1 MPVIDPNTGLQR
13 LSPAEAKNYLDR
25 NPDLVE
31 VFNTP
36 DETGV
41 SQSDRFGGDL
51 SKYAEGHYNYAINTP
66 AEIEE
71 RGADKISVA
80 PIPAPVV
87 PGITQEQLAEAI
99 SDIET
104 GPTYY
109 GGSTTGPTQ
118 AEMIAAFKAAQPDLD
133 TSGIMSAIG
142 TPTAGV
148 DTPATGLYQPL
159 EGLQAQ
165 VGQQATDTQAATG
178 LFRPLTNIQTQIGTA
193 GQPGTTDDE
202 AVAPTGLFAGQ
213 AGIMS
218 RVGQAGTASA
228 PATGLFAGQAG
239 LAGTQQQLQEQQQ
252 QIGTGVTGLQE
263 TIGQAAGVADDGVTP
278 TAPTGL
284 FAGQAGIM
292 TGQERLGRDITGELS
307 GLGGDI
313 AAFRTAQQAYQRQAE
328 TARGDIQGTQRAGQR
343 QLERQIG
350 SANIASNRAAE
361 MLTQQRQAEAQAA
374 RMRASAQPTGI
385 QQQAQSFAQTAGR
398 NLALPAQQQQ
408 QNVTALGPM
417 SQDPRDVFI
426 RNLFRTSQGLMNRV
440 PV

>member
-1 MPVIDPNTGLQR
+1 MALYQ
-13 LSPAEAKNYLDR
+13 SEEQYLFE
-25 NPDLVE
+25 NPDVKKAVDDGLIE
-31 VFNTP
+31 SGAQHYLLFGEKEIMEGRRTP
-36 DETGV
+36 VDT
-41 SQSDRFGGDL
+41 F
-51 SKYAEGHYNYAINTP
+51 TP
-66 AEIEE
+66 QT
-71 RGADKISVA
+71 
-80 PIPAPVV
+80 
-87 PGITQEQLAEAI
+87 GITQEQLAEEIAKLPAPVVQ
-99 SDIET
+99 
-104 GPTYY
+104 G
-109 GGSTTGPTQ
+109 GGSTTITGPTQ
-118 AEMIAAFKAAQPDLD
+118 AEMIEAFKKAQD
-133 TSGIMSAIG
+133 TSGIMGAIG

-239 LAGTQQQLQEQQQ
+239 LAGTQQQLQRQQQ

-292 TGQERLGRDITGELS
+292 TGQERLGRDIGRDLS

-343 QLERQIG
+343 ELERQIG

-374 RMRASAQPTGI
+374 RMRAATQPTGI

-398 NLALPAQQQQ
+398 NLALPTQQQQ

>member
-1 MPVIDPNTGLQR
+1 MPDAQGNLTNQ
-13 LSPAEAKNYLDR
+13 EALAYYGA
-25 NPDLVE
+25 NPDLQAFKASDFLVTTTDGTVRPAATLTE
-31 VFNTP
+31 AMSEHYKKLGK
-36 DETGV
+36 DEGR
-41 SQSDRFGGDL
+41 S
-51 SKYAEGHYNYAINTP
+51 
-66 AEIEE
+66 
-71 RGADKISVA
+71 
-80 PIPAPVV
+80 IPEP
-87 PGITQEQLAEAI
+87 PEPEPFTQEQLTQI
-99 SDIET
+99 QQNVR
-104 GPTYY
+104 PLVQ
-109 GGSTTGPTQ
+109 GGSSTTITGPTQ
-118 AEMIAAFKAAQPDLD
+118 EQILEAFKQAQD
-133 TSGIMSAIG
+133 TSGIMGAIG

-292 TGQERLGRDITGELS
+292 TGQERLGRDISKDLS

-343 QLERQIG
+343 ELERQIG

-374 RMRASAQPTGI
+374 RLRASAQPTGV

-398 NLALPAQQQQ
+398 NLAQPAQQQQ

>member
-1 MPVIDPNTGLQR
+1 MPDAQGNLTNQ
-13 LSPAEAKNYLDR
+13 EALAYYGA
-25 NPDLVE
+25 NPDLQAFKASDFLVTTTDGTVRPAATLTE
-31 VFNTP
+31 AMSEHYKTLGK
-36 DETGV
+36 DEGR
-41 SQSDRFGGDL
+41 S
-51 SKYAEGHYNYAINTP
+51 
-66 AEIEE
+66 
-71 RGADKISVA
+71 
-80 PIPAPVV
+80 IPEP
-87 PGITQEQLAEAI
+87 PEPEPFTQEQLTQI
-99 SDIET
+99 QQNVR
-104 GPTYY
+104 PLVQ
-109 GGSTTGPTQ
+109 GGSSTTITGPTQ
-118 AEMIAAFKAAQPDLD
+118 EQILEAFKQAQD

-239 LAGTQQQLQEQQQ
+239 LAGTQQQLQRQQQ

-292 TGQERLGRDITGELS
+292 TGQERLGRDISKDLS

-343 QLERQIG
+343 ELERQIG

-374 RMRASAQPTGI
+374 RMRAATQPTGI

-398 NLALPAQQQQ
+398 NLALPTQQQQ

>member
-1 MPVIDPNTGLQR
+1 MPDAQGNLTNQ
-13 LSPAEAKNYLDR
+13 EALAYYGA
-25 NPDLVE
+25 NPDLQAFKASDFLVTTTDGTVRPAATLTE
-31 VFNTP
+31 AMSEHYKNLGR
-36 DETGV
+36 DEGR
-41 SQSDRFGGDL
+41 S
-51 SKYAEGHYNYAINTP
+51 
-66 AEIEE
+66 
-71 RGADKISVA
+71 
-80 PIPAPVV
+80 IPEP
-87 PGITQEQLAEAI
+87 PEPEPFTQEQLTQI
-99 SDIET
+99 QQNVR
-104 GPTYY
+104 PLVQ
-109 GGSTTGPTQ
+109 GGSSTTITGPTQ
-118 AEMIAAFKAAQPDLD
+118 EEMIEAFRQAQD
-133 TSGIMSAIG
+133 TSGIMGAIG

-193 GQPGTTDDE
+193 GQPGTTDDQ

-292 TGQERLGRDITGELS
+292 TGQERLGRDISKDLS

-343 QLERQIG
+343 ELERQIG

-374 RMRASAQPTGI
+374 RMRAATQPTGI

-398 NLALPAQQQQ
+398 NLALPTQQQQ

>member
-1 MPVIDPNTGLQR
+1 MTIALTEEQKEYYVENNKDIEDYLASTGVATRDAEGNLTQAAKDFGQQHLIDFGA
-13 LSPAEAKNYLDR
+13 AELLDPTKVNR
-25 NPDLVE
+25 KGFEPPPPPPDL
-31 VFNTP
+31 NL
-36 DETGV
+36 
-41 SQSDRFGGDL
+41 SASDLAKIRATQGG
-51 SKYAEGHYNYAINTP
+51 
-66 AEIEE
+66 
-71 RGADKISVA
+71 
-80 PIPAPVV
+80 
-87 PGITQEQLAEAI
+87 
-99 SDIET
+99 
-104 GPTYY
+104 
-109 GGSTTGPTQ
+109 GGSVTNITGPTQ
-118 AEMIAAFKAAQPDLD
+118 AEMIEAFKKAQD
-133 TSGIMSAIG
+133 TSGIMGAIG

-178 LFRPLTNIQTQIGTA
+178 LFKPLTNIQTQIGTA
-193 GQPGTTDDE
+193 GQPGTTDDQ

-292 TGQERLGRDITGELS
+292 TGQERLGRDIGRDLS

-343 QLERQIG
+343 ELERQIG

-374 RMRASAQPTGI
+374 RLRASAQPTGV

-398 NLALPAQQQQ
+398 NLALPTQQQQ

>member
-1 MPVIDPNTGLQR
+1 MPVIDPTTGLQK

-66 AEIEE
+66 AEIEG

-80 PIPAPVV
+80 PIIPDP
-87 PGITQEQLAEAI
+87 IDI
-99 SDIET
+99 SDLATRQDIANIPR
-104 GPTYY
+104 GG
-109 GGSTTGPTQ
+109 GGSSVTNITGPTQ
-118 AEMIAAFKAAQPDLD
+118 AEMIKAFQDAQD
-133 TSGIMSAIG
+133 TSGIMGAIG

-178 LFRPLTNIQTQIGTA
+178 LFQPLGNIESRIGQA
-193 GQPGTTDDE
+193 AIPGTTDDE

-239 LAGTQQQLQEQQQ
+239 LAGTQQQLQQQQ
-252 QIGTGVTGLQE
+252 AQIGTGVTGLQQAV
-263 TIGQAAGVADDGVTP
+263 GQAAGVADDGVTP

-343 QLERQIG
+343 EIERQIG

-374 RMRASAQPTGI
+374 RMRAATQPTGI

-398 NLALPAQQQQ
+398 NLAQPTQQQQ
-408 QNVTALGPM
+408 QNLTALGPM

>member
-1 MPVIDPNTGLQR
+1 MAQLNLFEKQT
-13 LSPAEAKNYLDR
+13 YLAN
-25 NPDLVE
+25 NPDLE
-31 VFNTP
+31 ANFNVVDP
-36 DETGV
+36 ATGK
-41 SQSDRFGGDL
+41 SQSDLFGGDINAF
-51 SKYAEGHYNYAINTP
+51 AEAHYNYAINTP
-66 AEIEE
+66 EE
-71 RGADKISVA
+71 VASPDRNLSLVPVA
-80 PIPAPVV
+80 PQT
-87 PGITQEQLAEAI
+87 GITQEQLAEEIAKL
-99 SDIET
+99 
-104 GPTYY
+104 PAPVVQ
-109 GGSTTGPTQ
+109 GGSTTTITGPTQ
-118 AEMIAAFKAAQPDLD
+118 AEMIEAFKKAQD

-178 LFRPLTNIQTQIGTA
+178 LFKPLTNIQTQIGTA
-193 GQPGTTDDE
+193 GQPGTTGDE

-292 TGQERLGRDITGELS
+292 TGQERLGRDIGRDLS

-328 TARGDIQGTQRAGQR
+328 AARGDIQGTQRAGQR
-343 QLERQIG
+343 ELERQIG

-374 RMRASAQPTGI
+374 RMRAATRPTGI

-398 NLALPAQQQQ
+398 NLTLPAQQQQ

>member
-1 MPVIDPNTGLQR
+1 MPVIDPTTGLQK
-13 LSPAEAKNYLDR
+13 LNPAEASNYLAN

-66 AEIEE
+66 SEIEG
-71 RGADKISVA
+71 RGAAKISVA
-80 PIPAPVV
+80 PIPSPVA
-87 PGITQEQLAEAI
+87 PGITQEQLTEAI
-99 SDIET
+99 SGIET

-109 GGSTTGPTQ
+109 GGSSTGPSQ
-118 AEMIAAFKAAQPDLD
+118 AEMIAAFKAAQPELD
-133 TSGIMSAIG
+133 ASGIMSAIG
-142 TPTAGV
+142 TGTTGV
-148 DTPATGLYQPL
+148 DTPATGLYRPL

-178 LFRPLTNIQTQIGTA
+178 LFQPLGNIESRIGQA
-193 GQPGTTDDE
+193 AIPGTTDGE

-218 RVGQAGTASA
+218 NIGQAGTASQE
-228 PATGLFAGQAG
+228 ATGLYGGQANILG
-239 LAGTQQQLQEQQQ
+239 NQGTITANQAA
-252 QIGTGVTGLQE
+252 IGGGVTGLQQAV
-263 TIGQAAGVADDGVTP
+263 GQAAGVEADGVTP

-284 FAGQAGIM
+284 FAGQAGLAS
-292 TGQERLGRDITGELS
+292 GQQQLGRNITGELG
-307 GLGGDI
+307 GLGSDL
-313 AAFRTAQQAYQRQAE
+313 ASFRTAAEAYQRQAE
-328 TARGDIQGTQRAGQR
+328 TARGDIQGTQRAGQSE
-343 QLERQIG
+343 LERQIG
-350 SANIASNRAAE
+350 GVGIASNRAAE
-361 MLTQQRQAEAQAA
+361 MLTQQRQAEALANRQA
-374 RMRASAQPTGI
+374 RSAQPANPV

-398 NLALPAQQQQ
+398 NLATPAARQQA
-408 QNVTALGPM
+408 VGPLGPQ

-426 RNLFRTSQGLMNRV
+426 QNLFRTSQGLMNRT

>member
-1 MPVIDPNTGLQR
+1 MPLTIAQAN
-13 LSPAEAKNYLDR
+13 NYLDR
-25 NPDLVE
+25 NPDLKE
-31 VFNTP
+31 AFNATGP
-36 DETGV
+36 D
-41 SQSDRFGGDL
+41 SQANNFD
-51 SKYAEGHYNYAINTP
+51 T
-66 AEIEE
+66 IEE
-71 RGADKISVA
+71 FASAHYDYATSTNVPGREGRIENRDFNVDV
-80 PIPAPVV
+80 PLPAPVV
-87 PGITQEQLAEAI
+87 SGLTQEQLAEEI
-99 SDIET
+99 GKIDIT
-104 GPTYY
+104 PSY
-109 GGSTTGPTQ
+109 GGDTIIRQGPTQ
-118 AEMIAAFKAAQPDLD
+118 EEMIEAFRQAQPELD
-133 TSGIMSAIG
+133 TSGIMGAIG

-178 LFRPLTNIQTQIGTA
+178 LFKPLTNIQTQIGTA

-292 TGQERLGRDITGELS
+292 TGQERLGRDIGRDLS

-343 QLERQIG
+343 ELERQIG

-374 RMRASAQPTGI
+374 RMRAATQPTGI

-398 NLALPAQQQQ
+398 NLAQPAQQQQ

>member
-1 MPVIDPNTGLQR
+1 MTIALTEEQKEYYVENNKDIEDYLASTGVATRDAEGNLTQAAKDFGQQHLIDFGAAELLDPTNVNRKGFEPPPPPTATQASVDALQAS
-13 LSPAEAKNYLDR
+13 LDAKNFSPSY
-25 NPDLVE
+25 
-31 VFNTP
+31 
-36 DETGV
+36 
-41 SQSDRFGGDL
+41 GGDT
-51 SKYAEGHYNYAINTP
+51 I
-66 AEIEE
+66 I
-71 RGADKISVA
+71 R
-80 PIPAPVV
+80 
-87 PGITQEQLAEAI
+87 Q
-99 SDIET
+99 
-104 GPTYY
+104 
-109 GGSTTGPTQ
+109 GPTQ
-118 AEMIAAFKAAQPDLD
+118 EEIIEAFKQAQD
-133 TSGIMSAIG
+133 TSGIMGAIG

-292 TGQERLGRDITGELS
+292 TGQERLGRDIGRDLS

-343 QLERQIG
+343 ELERQIG

-398 NLALPAQQQQ
+398 NLTLPAQQQQ

>member
-1 MPVIDPNTGLQR
+1 MVDKILTEEQKEYYVENNQDIEDYLASTGVVTRDAEGNLTQEAKDFGQAHFNEFGAREIGLQNPNR
-13 LSPAEAKNYLDR
+13 AGIEPPPPPPELNLSASDLAKIR
-25 NPDLVE
+25 A
-31 VFNTP
+31 T
-36 DETGV
+36 
-41 SQSDRFGGDL
+41 QGG
-51 SKYAEGHYNYAINTP
+51 
-66 AEIEE
+66 
-71 RGADKISVA
+71 
-80 PIPAPVV
+80 
-87 PGITQEQLAEAI
+87 
-99 SDIET
+99 
-104 GPTYY
+104 
-109 GGSTTGPTQ
+109 GGSVTNITGPTQ
-118 AEMIAAFKAAQPDLD
+118 AEMIEAFRQAQD

-178 LFRPLTNIQTQIGTA
+178 LFKPLTNIQTQIGTA

-292 TGQERLGRDITGELS
+292 TGQERLGRDIGRDLS

>member
-1 MPVIDPNTGLQR
+1 MAIALTEEQKEYYVENNKDIED
-13 LSPAEAKNYLDR
+13 YLAS
-25 NPDLVE
+25 
-31 VFNTP
+31 
-36 DETGV
+36 TGV
-41 SQSDRFGGDL
+41 ATRD
-51 SKYAEGHYNYAINTP
+51 AEGNLTQAAKDFGQQHLIDFGA
-66 AEIEE
+66 AELLDPTNVNRKGFEPPPPPPE
-71 RGADKISVA
+71 LNLSASDLAKIRA
-80 PIPAPVV
+80 
-87 PGITQEQLAEAI
+87 TQ
-99 SDIET
+99 
-104 GPTYY
+104 GG
-109 GGSTTGPTQ
+109 GGSVTNITGPTQ
-118 AEMIAAFKAAQPDLD
+118 AEMIEAFKKAQD
-133 TSGIMSAIG
+133 TSGIMGAIG

-178 LFRPLTNIQTQIGTA
+178 LFKPLTNIQTQIGTA
-193 GQPGTTDDE
+193 GQPGTTDDQ

-239 LAGTQQQLQEQQQ
+239 LAGTQEQLQRQQQ

-343 QLERQIG
+343 ELERQIG

-374 RMRASAQPTGI
+374 RMRTATQPTGI

-398 NLALPAQQQQ
+398 NLAQPAQQQQ
-408 QNVTALGPM
+408 QNLTALGPM

>member
-1 MPVIDPNTGLQR
+1 MI
-13 LSPAEAKNYLDR
+13 EAFR
-25 NPDLVE
+25 
-31 VFNTP
+31 
-36 DETGV
+36 
-41 SQSDRFGGDL
+41 
-51 SKYAEGHYNYAINTP
+51 
-66 AEIEE
+66 
-71 RGADKISVA
+71 
-80 PIPAPVV
+80 
-87 PGITQEQLAEAI
+87 
-99 SDIET
+99 
-104 GPTYY
+104 
-109 GGSTTGPTQ
+109 Q
-118 AEMIAAFKAAQPDLD
+118 AQD
-133 TSGIMSAIG
+133 TSGIMGAIG

-193 GQPGTTDDE
+193 GQPGTTDDQ

-292 TGQERLGRDITGELS
+292 TGQERLGRDISKDLS

-343 QLERQIG
+343 ELERQIG

-374 RMRASAQPTGI
+374 RMRTATQPTGI

-398 NLALPAQQQQ
+398 NLALPTQQQQ

>member
-1 MPVIDPNTGLQR
+1 MKDYVEGQTDLLEAFKTGGENITPEQ
-13 LSPAEAKNYLDR
+13 AKANRDAVLISR
-25 NPDLVE
+25 GLNPDDVGIDEALEIVGDEHFKQFGEREIALGLRSVGPPPVDVSNLATKEDISKIE
-31 VFNTP
+31 VTP
-36 DETGV
+36 
-41 SQSDRFGGDL
+41 SYGGDT
-51 SKYAEGHYNYAINTP
+51 I
-66 AEIEE
+66 I
-71 RGADKISVA
+71 R
-80 PIPAPVV
+80 
-87 PGITQEQLAEAI
+87 Q
-99 SDIET
+99 
-104 GPTYY
+104 
-109 GGSTTGPTQ
+109 GPTQ
-118 AEMIAAFKAAQPDLD
+118 EEIIEAFRQAQPELD
-133 TSGIMSAIG
+133 TSGIMGAIG

-148 DTPATGLYQPL
+148 DTPATGLYQPI

-178 LFRPLTNIQTQIGTA
+178 LFRPITDIQTQIGAA
-193 GQPGTTDDE
+193 GQPGTTDDQ
-202 AVAPTGLFAGQ
+202 AVAPTGLYAGQ
-213 AGIMS
+213 AGIMG

-252 QIGTGVTGLQE
+252 QIGTGVTGLQQAV
-263 TIGQAAGVADDGVTP
+263 GQAAGVADDGVTP

-292 TGQERLGRDITGELS
+292 TGQQQLGRDITGELG

-328 TARGDIQGTQRAGQR
+328 AARGDIQGTQRAGQSEL
-343 QLERQIG
+343 QRQIG

-374 RMRASAQPTGI
+374 RLRASGQPNAV

-398 NLALPAQQQQ
+398 NLAVPAAQQQ
-408 QNVTALGPM
+408 AIGPM
-417 SQDPRDVFI
+417 GPQTQDPRDVFI
-426 RNLFRTSQGLMNRV
+426 QNLFRTSQGLMNRV

>member
-1 MPVIDPNTGLQR
+1 MTIALTEEQKEYYVENNKDIED
-13 LSPAEAKNYLDR
+13 YLAS
-25 NPDLVE
+25 
-31 VFNTP
+31 
-36 DETGV
+36 TGV
-41 SQSDRFGGDL
+41 ATRD
-51 SKYAEGHYNYAINTP
+51 AEGNLTQAAKDFGQQHLIDFGA
-66 AEIEE
+66 AELLDPTNVTRKGLEPPPPPPE
-71 RGADKISVA
+71 LNLSASDLAKIRA
-80 PIPAPVV
+80 
-87 PGITQEQLAEAI
+87 TQ
-99 SDIET
+99 
-104 GPTYY
+104 GG
-109 GGSTTGPTQ
+109 GGSVTNITGPTQ
-118 AEMIAAFKAAQPDLD
+118 AEMIEAFKKAQD
-133 TSGIMSAIG
+133 TSGIMGAIG

-178 LFRPLTNIQTQIGTA
+178 LFKPLTNIQTQIGTA
-193 GQPGTTDDE
+193 GQPGTTDDQ

-292 TGQERLGRDITGELS
+292 TGQERLGRDIGRDLS

-343 QLERQIG
+343 ELERQIG

-374 RMRASAQPTGI
+374 RLRASAQPTGV

-398 NLALPAQQQQ
+398 NLALPTQQQQ

>member
-1 MPVIDPNTGLQR
+1 MVDKILTEEQKEYYVENNQDIEDYLASTGVVTRDAEGNLTQEAKDFGQAHFNEFGAREIGLQNPNR
-13 LSPAEAKNYLDR
+13 AGIEPPPPPPELNLSASDLAKIR
-25 NPDLVE
+25 A
-31 VFNTP
+31 T
-36 DETGV
+36 
-41 SQSDRFGGDL
+41 QGG
-51 SKYAEGHYNYAINTP
+51 
-66 AEIEE
+66 
-71 RGADKISVA
+71 
-80 PIPAPVV
+80 
-87 PGITQEQLAEAI
+87 
-99 SDIET
+99 
-104 GPTYY
+104 
-109 GGSTTGPTQ
+109 GGSVTNITGPTQ
-118 AEMIAAFKAAQPDLD
+118 AEMIEAFRQAQD

-178 LFRPLTNIQTQIGTA
+178 LFKPLTNIQTQIGTA

-239 LAGTQQQLQEQQQ
+239 LAGTQQQLQRQQQ
-252 QIGTGVTGLQE
+252 QIGTDVTGLQE

-292 TGQERLGRDITGELS
+292 TGQERLGRDIGRDLS

-343 QLERQIG
+343 ELERQIG

-374 RMRASAQPTGI
+374 RMRAATQPTGI

-398 NLALPAQQQQ
+398 NLALPTQQQQ

>member
-1 MPVIDPNTGLQR
+1 MAQLNLFEKQT
-13 LSPAEAKNYLDR
+13 YLAN
-25 NPDLVE
+25 NPDLE
-31 VFNTP
+31 ANFNVVDP
-36 DETGV
+36 ATGK
-41 SQSDRFGGDL
+41 SQSDLFGGDINAF
-51 SKYAEGHYNYAINTP
+51 AEAHYNYAVNTP
-66 AEIEE
+66 EE
-71 RGADKISVA
+71 VASPDRNLSLVPVA
-80 PIPAPVV
+80 PQT
-87 PGITQEQLAEAI
+87 GITQEQLAEEIAKLPAPVVQ
-99 SDIET
+99 
-104 GPTYY
+104 G
-109 GGSTTGPTQ
+109 GGSTTTITGPTQ
-118 AEMIAAFKAAQPDLD
+118 AEMIEAFKKAQD
-133 TSGIMSAIG
+133 TSGIMGAIG

-193 GQPGTTDDE
+193 GQPGTTDDQ

-239 LAGTQQQLQEQQQ
+239 LAGTQQQLQQQQQ

-284 FAGQAGIM
+284 FAGQAGIK
-292 TGQERLGRDITGELS
+292 TGQERLGRDIGRDLS

-343 QLERQIG
+343 ELERQIG

>member
-292 TGQERLGRDITGELS
+292 TGQERLGRDISRDLS

>member
-1 MPVIDPNTGLQR
+1 MAIALTEEQKEYYVENNKDIED
-13 LSPAEAKNYLDR
+13 YLAS
-25 NPDLVE
+25 
-31 VFNTP
+31 
-36 DETGV
+36 TGV
-41 SQSDRFGGDL
+41 ATRD
-51 SKYAEGHYNYAINTP
+51 AEGNLTQAAKDFGQQHLIDFGA
-66 AEIEE
+66 AELLDPTNVNRKGFEPPPPPPE
-71 RGADKISVA
+71 LNLSASDLAKIRA
-80 PIPAPVV
+80 
-87 PGITQEQLAEAI
+87 TQ
-99 SDIET
+99 
-104 GPTYY
+104 GG
-109 GGSTTGPTQ
+109 GGSVTNITGPTQ
-118 AEMIAAFKAAQPDLD
+118 AEMIEAFKKAQD
-133 TSGIMSAIG
+133 TSGIMGAIG

-178 LFRPLTNIQTQIGTA
+178 LFKPLTNIQTQIGTA
-193 GQPGTTDDE
+193 GQPGTTDDQ

-343 QLERQIG
+343 ELERQIG

-374 RMRASAQPTGI
+374 RMRTATQPTGI

-398 NLALPAQQQQ
+398 NLAQPAQQQQ
-408 QNVTALGPM
+408 QNLTALGPM

>member
-1 MPVIDPNTGLQR
+1 MPDAQGNLTNQ
-13 LSPAEAKNYLDR
+13 EALAYYGA
-25 NPDLVE
+25 NPDLQAFKASDFLVTTTDGTVRPAATLTE
-31 VFNTP
+31 AMSEHYKKLGK
-36 DETGV
+36 DEGR
-41 SQSDRFGGDL
+41 S
-51 SKYAEGHYNYAINTP
+51 
-66 AEIEE
+66 
-71 RGADKISVA
+71 
-80 PIPAPVV
+80 IPEP
-87 PGITQEQLAEAI
+87 PEPEPFTQEQLTQI
-99 SDIET
+99 QQNVRPLVQ
-104 GPTYY
+104 G
-109 GGSTTGPTQ
+109 GGSTTTITGPTQ
-118 AEMIAAFKAAQPDLD
+118 AEMIEAFKKAQD
-133 TSGIMSAIG
+133 TSGIMGAIG

-178 LFRPLTNIQTQIGTA
+178 LFQPLGNIESRIGQA
-193 GQPGTTDDE
+193 AIPGTTDGE

-239 LAGTQQQLQEQQQ
+239 LAGTQQQLQQQQ
-252 QIGTGVTGLQE
+252 AQIGTGVTGLQE

-343 QLERQIG
+343 ELERQIG

-374 RMRASAQPTGI
+374 RMRTATQPTGI

-398 NLALPAQQQQ
+398 NLAQPAQQQQ
-408 QNVTALGPM
+408 QNLTALGPM

>member
-292 TGQERLGRDITGELS
+292 TGQERLGRDISKDLS

-343 QLERQIG
+343 ELERQIG

>member
-1 MPVIDPNTGLQR
+1 MTIALTEEQKEYYVENNKDIED
-13 LSPAEAKNYLDR
+13 YLAS
-25 NPDLVE
+25 
-31 VFNTP
+31 
-36 DETGV
+36 TGV
-41 SQSDRFGGDL
+41 ATRD
-51 SKYAEGHYNYAINTP
+51 AEGNLTQAAKDFGQQHLIDFGA
-66 AEIEE
+66 AELLDPTNVNRKGFEPPPPPPE
-71 RGADKISVA
+71 LNLSASDLAKIRA
-80 PIPAPVV
+80 
-87 PGITQEQLAEAI
+87 TQ
-99 SDIET
+99 
-104 GPTYY
+104 GG
-109 GGSTTGPTQ
+109 GGSVTNITGPTQ
-118 AEMIAAFKAAQPDLD
+118 AEMIEAFKKAQD
-133 TSGIMSAIG
+133 TSGIMGAIG

-178 LFRPLTNIQTQIGTA
+178 LFKPLTNIQTQIGTA
-193 GQPGTTDDE
+193 GQPGTTDDQ

-292 TGQERLGRDITGELS
+292 TGQERLGRDIGRDLS

-343 QLERQIG
+343 ELERQIG

-361 MLTQQRQAEAQAA
+361 LLTQQRQAEAQAA
-374 RMRASAQPTGI
+374 RLRASAQPTGV

-398 NLALPAQQQQ
+398 NLALPTQQQQ

>member
-1 MPVIDPNTGLQR
+1 MTIALTEEQKEYYVENNKDIEDYLASTGVATRDAEGNLTQAAKDFGQQHLIDFGA
-13 LSPAEAKNYLDR
+13 AELLDPTNVNR
-25 NPDLVE
+25 KGFEPPPPPPDL
-31 VFNTP
+31 NL
-36 DETGV
+36 
-41 SQSDRFGGDL
+41 SASDLAKIRATQGG
-51 SKYAEGHYNYAINTP
+51 
-66 AEIEE
+66 
-71 RGADKISVA
+71 
-80 PIPAPVV
+80 
-87 PGITQEQLAEAI
+87 
-99 SDIET
+99 
-104 GPTYY
+104 
-109 GGSTTGPTQ
+109 GGSVTNITGPTQ
-118 AEMIAAFKAAQPDLD
+118 AEMIEAFKKAQD
-133 TSGIMSAIG
+133 TSGIMGAIG

-178 LFRPLTNIQTQIGTA
+178 LFKPLTNIQTQIGTA
-193 GQPGTTDDE
+193 GQPGTTDDQ

-292 TGQERLGRDITGELS
+292 TGQERLGRDIGRDLS

-328 TARGDIQGTQRAGQR
+328 TARGDIQGIQRAGQR
-343 QLERQIG
+343 ELERQIG

-374 RMRASAQPTGI
+374 RLRASAQPTGV

-398 NLALPAQQQQ
+398 NLALPTQQQQ

>member
-1 MPVIDPNTGLQR
+1 MAIALTEEQKEYYVENNKDIED
-13 LSPAEAKNYLDR
+13 YLAS
-25 NPDLVE
+25 
-31 VFNTP
+31 
-36 DETGV
+36 TGV
-41 SQSDRFGGDL
+41 ATRD
-51 SKYAEGHYNYAINTP
+51 AEGNLTQAAKDFGQQHLIDFGA
-66 AEIEE
+66 AELLDPTNVNRKGFEPPPPPPE
-71 RGADKISVA
+71 LNLSASDLAKIRA
-80 PIPAPVV
+80 
-87 PGITQEQLAEAI
+87 TQ
-99 SDIET
+99 
-104 GPTYY
+104 GG
-109 GGSTTGPTQ
+109 GGSVTNITGPTQ
-118 AEMIAAFKAAQPDLD
+118 AEMIEAFKKAQD
-133 TSGIMSAIG
+133 TSGIMGAIG

-178 LFRPLTNIQTQIGTA
+178 LFKPLTNIQTQIGTA
-193 GQPGTTDDE
+193 GQPGTTDDQ

-239 LAGTQQQLQEQQQ
+239 LAGTQEQLQRQQQ

-292 TGQERLGRDITGELS
+292 TGQERLGRDISKDLS

-343 QLERQIG
+343 ELERQIG

-374 RMRASAQPTGI
+374 RMRTATQPTGI

-398 NLALPAQQQQ
+398 NLAQPAQQQQ
-408 QNVTALGPM
+408 QNLTALGPM

>member
-1 MPVIDPNTGLQR
+1 MVDKILTEEQKEYYVENNQDIEDYLASTGVVTRDAEGNLTQEAKDFGQAHFNEFGAREIGLQNPNR
-13 LSPAEAKNYLDR
+13 AGIEPPPPPPELNLSASDLAKIR
-25 NPDLVE
+25 A
-31 VFNTP
+31 T
-36 DETGV
+36 
-41 SQSDRFGGDL
+41 QGG
-51 SKYAEGHYNYAINTP
+51 
-66 AEIEE
+66 
-71 RGADKISVA
+71 
-80 PIPAPVV
+80 
-87 PGITQEQLAEAI
+87 
-99 SDIET
+99 
-104 GPTYY
+104 
-109 GGSTTGPTQ
+109 GGSVTNITGPTQ
-118 AEMIAAFKAAQPDLD
+118 AEMIEAFRQAQD

-178 LFRPLTNIQTQIGTA
+178 LFKPLTNIQTQIGTA

-239 LAGTQQQLQEQQQ
+239 LAGTQEQLQQQQQ

-292 TGQERLGRDITGELS
+292 TGQERLGRDIGRDLS

-343 QLERQIG
+343 ELERQIG

-374 RMRASAQPTGI
+374 RMRAATQPTGI

-398 NLALPAQQQQ
+398 NLTLPAQQQQ

>member
-1 MPVIDPNTGLQR
+1 MGIMKDYVESQTDLLEAYKTGGENITPEQ
-13 LSPAEAKNYLDR
+13 AKANRDAVLISR
-25 NPDLVE
+25 GLNPDDVGI
-31 VFNTP
+31 
-36 DETGV
+36 DEALEIVGDEHFK
-41 SQSDRFGGDL
+41 QFG
-51 SKYAEGHYNYAINTP
+51 ER
-66 AEIEE
+66 EIALGLRSVGPPPVDISGLATREDISNIP
-71 RGADKISVA
+71 RG
-80 PIPAPVV
+80 
-87 PGITQEQLAEAI
+87 G
-99 SDIET
+99 
-104 GPTYY
+104 
-109 GGSTTGPTQ
+109 GGSVTNITGPTQ
-118 AEMIAAFKAAQPDLD
+118 EEMIEAFKKAQD
-133 TSGIMSAIG
+133 TSGIMGAIG

-292 TGQERLGRDITGELS
+292 TGQERLGRDISKDLS

-343 QLERQIG
+343 ELERQIG

-374 RMRASAQPTGI
+374 RMRAATQPTGI

-398 NLALPAQQQQ
+398 NLALPTQQQQ